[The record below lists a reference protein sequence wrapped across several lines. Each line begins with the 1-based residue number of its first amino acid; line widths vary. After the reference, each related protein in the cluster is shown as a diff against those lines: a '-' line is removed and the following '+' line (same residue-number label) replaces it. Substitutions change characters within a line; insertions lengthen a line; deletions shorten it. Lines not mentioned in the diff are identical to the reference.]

1 LRHATAPDAGADA
14 IPPPTRSSRA
24 IH

>member
-1 LRHATAPDAGADA
+1 LRHATAPAAGADA